1 MIDAYIVRDPEG
13 RVIGMSVSSYNTA
26 LVGAFFGGRL
36 PAAAFGPLK
45 SGCENEN
52 SGWRRV
58 AIEAEHDGYTI
69 KREQVAL

>member
-1 MIDAYIVRDPEG
+1 
-13 RVIGMSVSSYNTA
+13 MSVSSYNTA

-45 SGCENEN
+45 SKCENEN

-58 AIEAEHDGYTI
+58 AIEAEHDGYTLR
-69 KREQVAL
+69 KEKVAL

>member
-1 MIDAYIVRDPEG
+1 MIDAYVVRDPSG

-26 LVGAFFGGRL
+26 LVNAFWGGRL

-69 KREQVAL
+69 KREQVDA